1 MMFNARGMSQF
12 HCATGFGGAAMADR
26 FTARDKQRA
35 AAREVAQ
42 RKRVYPRLIEAG
54 KMKQSDADLQI
65 AIMSEIEATNAEN
78 PAPSMIS
85 APPGSRQIN
94 RSLRPS
100 TTPASAERELRPSA
114 SAGGLRPVRWLPL
127 SCGQYRFRTP

>member
-12 HCATGFGGAAMADR
+12 HCATGLGGAAMADR

-42 RKRVYPRLIEAG
+42 RQRVYPRLIEAG

-65 AIMSEIEATNAEN
+65 AIMSAMEADYRKAADAED
-78 PAPSMIS
+78 
-85 APPGSRQIN
+85 Q
-94 RSLRPS
+94 
-100 TTPASAERELRPSA
+100 
-114 SAGGLRPVRWLPL
+114 AGRLL
-127 SCGQYRFRTP
+127 